1 MLSKSA
7 APTTTTTTTSCRT
20 SSATDEADARRKLH
34 AAALSVFHCARMA
47 RCRFEGELDTC
58 MREERI
64 AAKALAAAKH
74 KEERV
79 AVAVARLR
87 SERNDTIETRR
98 TAASM
103 AAFFR
108 RLQVKANATIDARER
123 AEKVLADKREAILR
137 MRELHDAARD
147 AEVEALAK
155 ADAAAAPI
163 IAIAEEYVIN
173 KRNPNA
179 PKRTVN
185 GRSVERDESKTGEV
199 LLSLGK
205 RRRDSAVQNNNN
217 LVALVDACRD
227 DADDDGEVCYS
238 PHTPR
243 GSPPPL
249 SPRLSFLPEHD
260 DNNNKRHCAARQSSP
275 LEEGEIVDGDDN

>member
-1 MLSKSA
+1 
-7 APTTTTTTTSCRT
+7 
-20 SSATDEADARRKLH
+20 
-34 AAALSVFHCARMA
+34 MA
-47 RCRFEGELDTC
+47 RCRFESELDTC
-58 MREERI
+58 VREERI
-64 AAKALAAAKH
+64 AAEALAAAKH

-79 AVAVARLR
+79 AVAVGRLR
-87 SERNDTIETRR
+87 EERNDTIETRR

-123 AEKVLADKREAILR
+123 AEKVLADKREAIAR
-137 MRELHDAARD
+137 MRELHDGARD

-179 PKRTVN
+179 PKRIVN
-185 GRSVERDESKTGEV
+185 GRSVEGDESKTGEA

-205 RRRDSAVQNNNN
+205 RSRDSAAPNNNKNN
-217 LVALVDACRD
+217 LAALVDACRD
-227 DADDDGEVCYS
+227 DDDDEVCYS

-249 SPRLSFLPEHD
+249 SPRLSFLPENDTDNND
-260 DNNNKRHCAARQSSP
+260 DNDNNTKRHCAARQSSP